1 MPMNEQEFDLAIRA
15 ELEPSESVVWRT
27 ASNVEAVRGSLLS
40 FSVLWLSGL
49 FMLGVGVLRTAE
61 DDSHVLFGLIAL
73 LAIVAVAGSLELI
86 FVPRRAGRTLY
97 VLTDRRIFSLCVT
110 KRLFSQDVANYR
122 DKEVL
127 RVSKSSIP
135 FFYLSNLPS
144 QIMFF
149 ILTYDVLSSLMYSF
163 DTFIAIGFGM
173 TMLGWL
179 QPWLQDM
186 RIPIPKYRD
195 APRTFYSVGDLFV
208 FLESFRLEEI
218 AEFVY
223 RKGRE
228 NAFNAFVISKSSGC
242 IRMRSIPEVKP
253 LELAIA
259 QVSKS

>member
-1 MPMNEQEFDLAIRA
+1 MNDQDFDLALRA
-15 ELEPSESVVWRT
+15 ELEPSEYVVWR
-27 ASNVEAVRGSLLS
+27 AQPNIDAVRGSLLS
-40 FSVLWLSGL
+40 FSIIWLSGL
-49 FMLGVGVLRTAE
+49 FMLGVGVLRE
-61 DDSHVLFGLIAL
+61 SSDDSHILFGLIVL
-73 LAIVAVAGSLELI
+73 LGIVALAGSLELI
-86 FVPRRAGRTLY
+86 FVPRRAGRTIY

-110 KRLFSQDVANYR
+110 RRIFKQEDASYR
-122 DKEVL
+122 NKEVL
-127 RVSKSSIP
+127 RVSKNSVP

-149 ILTYDVLSSLMYSF
+149 ILSYDVVSSLMRSF
-163 DTFIAIGFGM
+163 DTFIAIGFAM

-218 AEFVY
+218 TEFVY

-242 IRMRSIPEVKP
+242 IRMRAIPEIKP
-253 LELAIA
+253 VEIAIA
-259 QVSKS
+259 QASKT